1 MLKQKQNIK
10 TNFSADKNY
19 NDKTGN
25 SGKIWK
31 FLSRFSVLAVIV
43 LGVSFIIS
51 VNSLSVRGFVLQEL
65 KNKTKILETES
76 NNIELNIMSMETYEN
91 INQRAQN
98 MKMVKID
105 KIDYVMSGA
114 VGVAKK

>member
-1 MLKQKQNIK
+1 MLKQKQN
-10 TNFSADKNY
+10 TRSYSSDKNI
-19 NDKTGN
+19 NNKSDKTGR
-25 SGKIWK
+25 IWM
-31 FLSRFSVLAVIV
+31 FFGRLGIITVII

-51 VNSLSVRGFVLQEL
+51 VNSLSVKSFVLQEL
-65 KNKTKILETES
+65 KNKTKELVTES

-105 KIDYVMSGA
+105 KVDYILAGA